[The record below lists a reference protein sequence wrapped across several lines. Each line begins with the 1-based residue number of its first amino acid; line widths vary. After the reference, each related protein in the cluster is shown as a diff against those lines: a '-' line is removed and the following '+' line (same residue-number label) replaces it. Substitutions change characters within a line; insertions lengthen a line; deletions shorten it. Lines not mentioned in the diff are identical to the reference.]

1 MGVYD
6 YAMKVIVDANPEA
19 IVWFVLRQWCLTQG
33 VSLQAD
39 GLKVLEQLSTEFQG
53 REARA
58 DGLLLVELDGQRI
71 MIHIE
76 FQSKYDKHM
85 PERLLDYCLRARHK
99 HGALP
104 IISCVIYLRADEP
117 VEEPPWR
124 WSVTE
129 QYDNLVFDYVCIKL
143 WEIPRED
150 VLALQQPVL
159 LPLALLAKG
168 EVNRIMI
175 RDMFETLRTN
185 KLNDLMLPGQII
197 AGWLLKASDLEWLK
211 KEYSKMASI
220 FEDSPVIEWIKE
232 DAYEK
237 ALKKAYGV
245 ARQLIIEEERRKA
258 LEGWRQAVVSIVS
271 GYYPKLARLAR
282 KQVQLVEDQE
292 RLQELIRQISTL
304 RNAEDVEGL
313 LLDLDEDEQSS

>member
-1 MGVYD
+1 MYD

-19 IVWFVLRQWCLTQG
+19 IVWFVLRQWCLAQG
-33 VSLQAD
+33 MLLQVD